1 MLKKII
7 NILYKDIKIDL
18 SLKHLFLSVAL
29 YLVSAIYIIYVTFDF
44 SEIYEFDIWISLFW
58 IVVLFVSITSIS
70 KSFFHESHNRNYY
83 YYYLFSPSEL
93 IIAKLIYNFIFLL
106 ILFFI
111 AIAFYSLLLGNLI
124 ISKYIFFLLFLGAFS
139 ISNCLTLVS
148 AISFQVK
155 RNSVIIGILSF
166 PVIIPILKI
175 LIDISKVSHINS
187 SWNVIENDFYILL
200 LINIIA
206 VSLSYILFNYLW
218 KN

>member
-1 MLKKII
+1 M
-7 NILYKDIKIDL
+7 
-18 SLKHLFLSVAL
+18 
-29 YLVSAIYIIYVTFDF
+29 
-44 SEIYEFDIWISLFW
+44 
-58 IVVLFVSITSIS
+58 
-70 KSFFHESHNRNYY
+70 
-83 YYYLFSPSEL
+83 
-93 IIAKLIYNFIFLL
+93 
-106 ILFFI
+106 
-111 AIAFYSLLLGNLI
+111 LLGNIFL
-124 ISKYIFFLLFLGAFS
+124 SKYIFLLLFLGAFS